1 MTLGVDS
8 AVVGGWRVAPE
19 RDMNAPGSA
28 EDRNDAAEP
37 AGLERDA
44 AALHVLPRAIRTD
57 DSQAFVGAAYTD
69 HQREIYSFAL
79 HATRSPEAA
88 EDIAQ
93 EAFLRLLHE
102 VRDRRTP
109 DNVRA
114 WLYRVASNLV
124 ISRGRRQT
132 VAGRWL
138 SALGRA
144 EVTHESPERVTIG
157 REGHE
162 GLQAA
167 LASLPRDTRVA
178 LLMAAQGF
186 SGQEI
191 ADAIGKSAAATR
203 TMLCRARL
211 QLRER
216 LDPPEADR

>member
-1 MTLGVDS
+1 VVRATIAGVQTVALQTLRAG
-8 AVVGGWRVAPE
+8 APRRAWTRASE
-19 RDMNAPGSA
+19 PALVRAAQRGSA
-28 EDRNDAAEP
+28 EAFAELFRRHWPRAHRAAWLVVHDAA
-37 AGLERDA
+37 
-44 AALHVLPRAIRTD
+44 
-57 DSQAFVGAAYTD
+57 
-69 HQREIYSFAL
+69 
-79 HATRSPEAA
+79 AA

-102 VRDRRTP
+102 VGDRRTP

-132 VAGRWL
+132 VAVRWL
-138 SALGRA
+138 SALGRQ

-157 REGHE
+157 RESHE
-162 GLQAA
+162 GLQVA

-191 ADAIGKSAAATR
+191 AAAVGRSEAATR

-216 LDPPEADR
+216 LDPPDAGR

>member
-1 MTLGVDS
+1 MDAPDS
-8 AVVGGWRVAPE
+8 ADE
-19 RDMNAPGSA
+19 RRDPA
-28 EDRNDAAEP
+28 EA
-37 AGLERDA
+37 AGLGRDVSTPTVMPLA
-44 AALHVLPRAIRTD
+44 RGAV
-57 DSQAFVGAAYTD
+57 DSQAFVGAAYAA

-102 VRDRRTP
+102 VGDRRTP

-114 WLYRVASNLV
+114 WLYRVTSNLV

-138 SALGRA
+138 TALARQ
-144 EVTHESPERVTIG
+144 EVSHESPERVTIG
-157 REGHE
+157 RESHE
-162 GLQAA
+162 GLQTA

-191 ADAIGKSAAATR
+191 ATAIGKSEAATR

-216 LDPPEADR
+216 LDPTDTGR

>member
-1 MTLGVDS
+1 MT
-8 AVVGGWRVAPE
+8 
-19 RDMNAPGSA
+19 
-28 EDRNDAAEP
+28 AEP
-37 AGLERDA
+37 FGLVADEA
-44 AALHVLPRAIRTD
+44 VPTVLALARRTD
-57 DSQAFVGAAYTD
+57 DIQAYVAAAYTG

-93 EAFLRLLHE
+93 EAFVRLLHE
-102 VRDRRTP
+102 VGSRRTP
-109 DNVRA
+109 NNVRA

-157 REGHE
+157 RESHE
-162 GLQAA
+162 GLEAA

-216 LDPPEADR
+216 LRPRDGDR

>member
-1 MTLGVDS
+1 MH
-8 AVVGGWRVAPE
+8 APDAADE
-19 RDMNAPGSA
+19 LRDP
-28 EDRNDAAEP
+28 AEP
-37 AGLERDA
+37 AGLGRDEVA
-44 AALHVLPRAIRTD
+44 PTVLPLARRTE
-57 DSQAFVGAAYTD
+57 DSQALVAAAYTA

-102 VRDRRTP
+102 VGDGRTP
-109 DNVRA
+109 DNIRA

-138 SALGRA
+138 SALGRQ
-144 EVTHESPERVTIG
+144 EVTHESPERITIG
-157 REGHE
+157 RESNE

-191 ADAIGKSAAATR
+191 AGAIRRSEAATR

-216 LDPPEADR
+216 LDPPDGGR